1 MPCVFKHFVQA
12 EATGFITLTEASVFL
27 IQTEASGFLILTEAS
42 GQNPH
47 PNSKAST
54 VLKA

>member
-1 MPCVFKHFVQA
+1 MTCVFKHFVQA
-12 EATGFITLTEASVFL
+12 EATGFITL
-27 IQTEASGFLILTEAS
+27 TEASGFLILTEAS